1 MADELSGAVR
11 RALADAVR
19 GIVGG
24 RTTVT
29 RGTGTY
35 VRTDADGTGW
45 VLMAGADE
53 PTPVNGRA
61 LIDAEPGDSVQ
72 WELDGTALSVTGNA
86 TTPAVGT
93 RQVTREVK
101 PVAERAE
108 VAIEDAAQ
116 ALEDAANAAGTAT
129 KYITDITDSGIWV
142 TPSDAKPVSGA
153 AAATTSGWHIA
164 DALELF
170 RQGASVFKVWMD
182 SAAKMWLRLGDEDG
196 GHILMGPDEITIN
209 NGELEAYK
217 ITASAETDEESNT
230 RYESWLELGG
240 AYVHSTEYADSTGN
254 TISNQNALV
263 ADNHMGEA
271 AVSAES
277 WVDEHDFYWGRRGGG
292 ESEVVAT
299 GHSAVNLSGNV
310 LVLDDQHS
318 SGTRTYPFD
327 MTDVI
332 ATLRSGA
339 GTILFS
345 GSYSTTY
352 SSAITGLPDLTD
364 YARLLVEYEDST
376 GRKGS
381 VWVDSPDGSTFSMQ
395 TVGGNSSAGMVTRF
409 KTAVAS
415 GTTIDTQKDSYNR
428 YTYGKVTVSP
438 SGTVTYANAQE
449 IGITKVVGF
458 R

>member
-101 PVAERAE
+101 PVAERTE

-116 ALEDAANAAGTAT
+116 ALEDAANAAGMAT
-129 KYITDITDSGIWV
+129 KYITDITNSGIWV
-142 TPSDAKPVSGA
+142 TPEDAKPVNGA

-170 RQGASVFKVWMD
+170 RQGASVFRVWVE
-182 SAAKMWLRLGDEDG
+182 SAATKVRIGIASLPHVVIDSDGLHLMAIGSTVAYEIMSITHDG
-196 GHILMGPDEITIN
+196 GVVVQSESGGSGHRTRIEPGAIHALHGDGTG
-209 NGELEAYK
+209 GEVDLG
-217 ITASAETDEESNT
+217 TASIQS
-230 RYESWLELGG
+230 SG
-240 AYVHSTEYADSTGN
+240 
-254 TISNQNALV
+254 
-263 ADNHMGEA
+263 ADNVDLSST
-271 AVSAES
+271 AV
-277 WVDEHDFYWGRRGGG
+277 HG
-292 ESEVVAT
+292 
-299 GHSAVNLSGNV
+299 L
-310 LVLDDQHS
+310 
-318 SGTRTYPFD
+318 
-327 MTDVI
+327 
-332 ATLRSGA
+332 
-339 GTILFS
+339 
-345 GSYSTTY
+345 TTY
-352 SSAITGLPDLTD
+352 SDAYDDLFVEIGSNADYVMTHDAKVLFEGSYASTRNAAITLPNPDKACLYFD
-364 YARLLVEYEDST
+364 RLLVEYEDAG
-376 GRKGS
+376 GRRGS
-381 VWVDSPDGSTFSMQ
+381 VWVKPSLGLTFGCQ
-395 TVGGNSSAGMVTRF
+395 TVA
-409 KTAVAS
+409 
-415 GTTIDTQKDSYNR
+415 
-428 YTYGKVTVSP
+428 
-438 SGTVTYANAQE
+438 ANATTGVIVRSKTYEIGGRNGEVVDVANYTAGVPQYGRMNVSTSGAVTWQSANE
-449 IGITKVVGF
+449 IGIVRIIGF

>member
-19 GIVGG
+19 GVVGG
-24 RTTVT
+24 RATVT

-93 RQVTREVK
+93 RQVTREVA
-101 PVAERAE
+101 PVAERTE

-142 TPSDAKPVSGA
+142 TPEDAKPEDGA
-153 AAATTSGWHIA
+153 AVSTTSGWHIA

-170 RQGASVFKVWMD
+170 RAGASVFKVWVESNMTKLRIGDESGKHLLMD
-182 SAAKMWLRLGDEDG
+182 GDGISLKSAAALMARIKTVTNMTTITGRLTFDSGDRALVEG
-196 GHILMGPDEITIN
+196 GYNQTNRSAEVEIVASHGESGDTSPYGHDAYVSLVSMYDEIRQ
-209 NGELEAYK
+209 
-217 ITASAETDEESNT
+217 
-230 RYESWLELGG
+230 RYESSVELAADTIGFSDAENATTTVGMQQAMSHIIGG
-240 AYVHSTEYADSTGN
+240 IELYA
-254 TISNQNALV
+254 
-263 ADNHMGEA
+263 
-271 AVSAES
+271 
-277 WVDEHDFYWGRRGGG
+277 
-292 ESEVVAT
+292 
-299 GHSAVNLSGNV
+299 
-310 LVLDDQHS
+310 
-318 SGTRTYPFD
+318 
-327 MTDVI
+327 
-332 ATLRSGA
+332 
-339 GTILFS
+339 
-345 GSYSTTY
+345 GSYSASA
-352 SSAITGLPDLTD
+352 SSSITLSES
-364 YARLLVEYEDST
+364 AANFSRLLVEYEDST